1 LLLQIATAKRRGGRR
16 SAPYAFTEQ
25 GVAMLSSVLRS
36 RRAALVNIAIMR
48 AFVRTREVLAT
59 HKDFAQKLEAL
70 EAKYMRHG
78 VEIER
83 HNAEIQ
89 EIFEA
94 LRQLIEEPLPTRRKI
109 GFATKSGEEQ

>member
-1 LLLQIATAKRRGGRR
+1 
-16 SAPYAFTEQ
+16 
-25 GVAMLSSVLRS
+25 
-36 RRAALVNIAIMR
+36 
-48 AFVRTREVLAT
+48 
-59 HKDFAQKLEAL
+59 
-70 EAKYMRHG
+70 MRHG